1 MLNFWVSTHPSFGG
15 FRAVPYP
22 TVLAQ
27 VMDLD
32 DKLFNTLPHQ
42 PPKKKTGSPGKDK
55 SKESSKTGSPGKDK
69 SKEGAVHGQ
78 SSSSVQQ
85 ASFSEK
91 SDKAQHILSI
101 QPDHTPEDPNVWAE
115 IMKLPGTRRNNQ
127 IADGYVNWL
136 NKNFDAGIHE
146 VNIYLFTHAPE

>member
-1 MLNFWVSTHPSFGG
+1 MCDNSIEFISSLGKEC
-15 FRAVPYP
+15 AVPG
-22 TVLAQ
+22 Q
-27 VMDLD
+27 
-32 DKLFNTLPHQ
+32 
-42 PPKKKTGSPGKDK
+42 
-55 SKESSKTGSPGKDK
+55 SSSSGQLTS
-69 SKEGAVHGQ
+69 SVQ

-85 ASFSEK
+85 SSSSEK
-91 SDKAQHILSI
+91 SDKAQHILSME
-101 QPDHTPEDPNVWAE
+101 PDHTPEDPNVWAE